1 MRTLSNSI
9 QDKMSHVFVIRD
21 SSVTRS
27 DNAICFSLL
36 TGGYVKIL
44 TTDDDND
51 LWYSAIYCHY
61 RILQLRSTT
70 IHKSPDF
77 DTATKTVFV
86 VFKCLVDVYEKRKA
100 SILPW
105 RSRV

>member
-1 MRTLSNSI
+1 M
-9 QDKMSHVFVIRD
+9 
-21 SSVTRS
+21 
-27 DNAICFSLL
+27 
-36 TGGYVKIL
+36 KIL
-44 TTDDDND
+44 HTGDDSD
-51 LWYSAIYCHY
+51 LWYSVIYCHY
-61 RILQLRSTT
+61 RILQLRTTGT

-77 DTATKTVFV
+77 DTAAKTVFV